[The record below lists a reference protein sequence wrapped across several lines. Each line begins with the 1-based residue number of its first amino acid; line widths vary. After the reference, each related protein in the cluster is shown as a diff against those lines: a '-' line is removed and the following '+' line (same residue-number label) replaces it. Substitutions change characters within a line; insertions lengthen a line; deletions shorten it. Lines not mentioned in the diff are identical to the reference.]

1 MTFEVPWLK
10 PSFPH
15 WFLYPKFEGCRR
27 EESSPGV
34 QEHCVAS
41 ICPVWK
47 RSTYCLC
54 VCIDLSAHWSEPGR
68 ARQLLWNHV
77 VSEMK
82 QEAHTFSDS
91 RTLLEARSP
100 AVPWRLQKSALE
112 ICNHFVEFVVVWHQK
127 PQVSCSVVT
136 AVSGLLVSSALRIC
150 SWILHWKPQFFT
162 TFLMVFKYSEIHY
175 QEFTLPLVLIE
186 CSHWCWLCAVR
197 FHILIFLFVFKRG
210 DGDQS
215 T

>member
-1 MTFEVPWLK
+1 MEGVTVFFKRRGTWWLFKQCVLYLNNFMTFEVPWLK

-77 VSEMK
+77 VSEIK

-127 PQVSCSVVT
+127 HRFPVV
-136 AVSGLLVSSALRIC
+136 L
-150 SWILHWKPQFFT
+150 
-162 TFLMVFKYSEIHY
+162 
-175 QEFTLPLVLIE
+175 
-186 CSHWCWLCAVR
+186 
-197 FHILIFLFVFKRG
+197 
-210 DGDQS
+210 
-215 T
+215 